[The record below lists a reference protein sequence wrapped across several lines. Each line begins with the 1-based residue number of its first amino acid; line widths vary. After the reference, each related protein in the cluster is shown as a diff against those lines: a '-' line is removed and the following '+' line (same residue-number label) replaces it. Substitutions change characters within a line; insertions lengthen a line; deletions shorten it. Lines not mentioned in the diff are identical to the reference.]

1 MSATTIR
8 EALDKAERVFA
19 AKPELAVMQA
29 NPATA
34 RLLEGLR
41 CDLTGPDGEHAIADV
56 KKALGG
62 SESGPSPSWYLRAAI
77 ASCTAMG
84 IAMRAQRFGIVLRHL
99 EVSVHA
105 RADYRGWFELAD
117 VSCCALSDLRMQV
130 KIGADGAS
138 PQQLREL
145 VEWSDAHSMVGCT
158 VRAGPQ
164 IGLEMEVV

>member
-1 MSATTIR
+1 MSAATIR
-8 EALDKAERVFA
+8 EALDKAERVFN

-34 RLLEGLR
+34 RLVDGLR

-77 ASCTAMG
+77 ASCTALG
-84 IAMRAQRFGIVLRHL
+84 IAMRAPRFGIVLRHL

-117 VSCCALSDLRMQV
+117 VSCALSDLRMQV
-130 KIGADGAS
+130 KISADGAS
-138 PQQLREL
+138 AQQLREL

-164 IGLEMEVV
+164 IDLEIEVL